1 VKRAQ
6 IVSNLIMPSQANLKA
21 AQAVVLSRA
30 RHQKGLSRD
39 ASKVSKQPLSLR
51 NAEAR
56 HHGSSRATIQRIVKK
71 LEAANS
77 SDLNDIAF
85 KTAGR
90 PRILTDEEEEA
101 IVAFVMWM
109 ERSGLPA
116 CKGEVEDAAN
126 TLRLRRNPD
135 AQPVSRMW
143 YRRFRDDHPELD
155 KSILKSLD
163 KSREAWEVAGIDDV
177 KE

>member
-1 VKRAQ
+1 
-6 IVSNLIMPSQANLKA
+6 MPSQANLKA

-77 SDLNDIAF
+77 ADLNDIAF
-85 KTAGR
+85 NTAGR

-101 IVAFVMWM
+101 IVASVTIIL
-109 ERSGLPA
+109 SSI
-116 CKGEVEDAAN
+116 N
-126 TLRLRRNPD
+126 
-135 AQPVSRMW
+135 
-143 YRRFRDDHPELD
+143 RF
-155 KSILKSLD
+155 
-163 KSREAWEVAGIDDV
+163 
-177 KE
+177 